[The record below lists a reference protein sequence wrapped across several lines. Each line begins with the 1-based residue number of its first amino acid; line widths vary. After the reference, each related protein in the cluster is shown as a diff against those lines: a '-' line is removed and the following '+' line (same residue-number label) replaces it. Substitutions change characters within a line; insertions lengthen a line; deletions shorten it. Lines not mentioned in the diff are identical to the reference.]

1 MTPFF
6 FTLLCLFVQCFA
18 KECENGTYE
27 DGCHTE
33 CIHCLNVTQC
43 QLLNGTCSYGC
54 KPGYRGP
61 KCNKRCII
69 GKYGENCNMSCSA
82 KCKRAV
88 CYRNTG
94 ICIAGC
100 KKGWT
105 GEKMQ

>member
-61 KCNKRCII
+61 KCNK
-69 GKYGENCNMSCSA
+69 
-82 KCKRAV
+82 KCKPNTYGANCSMICGNCSRKKR
-88 CYRNTG
+88 CYHISGNCRG
-94 ICIAGC
+94 GC
-100 KKGWT
+100 VRGF
-105 GEKMQ
+105 QRP